1 MKSIRLKALQ
11 EVSAI
16 TIQDESIRIRK
27 YYYPSRICAIA
38 KGQISGKEL
47 SPVSRSAAITANLSI
62 LSSLAIKCGLRLGL

>member
-27 YYYPSRICAIA
+27 LQVLLSFKNLRDR
-38 KGQISGKEL
+38 KG
-47 SPVSRSAAITANLSI
+47 ANLRKRIKSRLTLRRNYRQLINSI
-62 LSSLAIKCGLRLGL
+62 

>member
-27 YYYPSRICAIA
+27 LQVLLSFKNLRDR
-38 KGQISGKEL
+38 KG
-47 SPVSRSAAITANLSI
+47 ANLRKR
-62 LSSLAIKCGLRLGL
+62 IKSRLTLRRNYR